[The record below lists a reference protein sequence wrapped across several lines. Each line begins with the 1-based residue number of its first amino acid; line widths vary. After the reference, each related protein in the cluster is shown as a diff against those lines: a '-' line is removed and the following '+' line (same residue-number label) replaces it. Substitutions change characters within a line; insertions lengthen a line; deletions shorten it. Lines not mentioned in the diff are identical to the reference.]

1 MTVRRTWIWDIS
13 RNFWLN
19 EESMAESCPSTN
31 FRAWER
37 ERRSRTRRVELVGSV
52 KQFLGSQRTGSE
64 NWCSQQWDKCVV
76 SLSIDQRFKPR
87 HIEDYRSSWNHR
99 AVSKE
104 HMRTLQPPYTSGSNT
119 PDPVPAPLT
128 HCSASLPDEH
138 ADRCTGF
145 QDVLAPNG
153 RRTASAEPT
162 CTRRNGRTQANTSI
176 FVFSEDLV

>member
-1 MTVRRTWIWDIS
+1 
-13 RNFWLN
+13 
-19 EESMAESCPSTN
+19 MAESCPSTN

-52 KQFLGSQRTGSE
+52 KQFLGEPTNGFRELVFTNNGT
-64 NWCSQQWDKCVV
+64 KCVV

-153 RRTASAEPT
+153 RRNRFRGTDVHTAERADASEHIHLRFF
-162 CTRRNGRTQANTSI
+162 RRPGIIEVELMNGFKVA
-176 FVFSEDLV
+176 LC